1 MKAFLLAAGH
11 GTRLRPLTDR
21 APKCLLP
28 ICGIPILKIW
38 LELCR
43 SFRIDEVLVNVH
55 SHAESVRLF
64 LAQRKGFPKVKLVEE
79 TALLGSAGTL
89 RANRAWVQGEP
100 FFWVFYADVLTNVDL
115 GPMLAV
121 HRTQTPAA
129 TLGIYRVP
137 DPSRCGVVELAAD
150 GTVNQFIEKPSNPK
164 TNLAF
169 SGVLIGT
176 PDLLD
181 AIPIEKPADIGFDV
195 LPQLTGRM
203 IGYEIH
209 DYLLDIGTISNYEQ
223 AQKTWPGLQESSSH
237 V

>member
-1 MKAFLLAAGH
+1 LE
-11 GTRLRPLTDR
+11 
-21 APKCLLP
+21 
-28 ICGIPILKIW
+28 IW

-55 SHAESVRLF
+55 SHAELVRLF
-64 LAQRKGFPKVKLVEE
+64 LVHRQGLPKVKLVEE

-89 RANRAWVQGEP
+89 RANRAWVQPEP
-100 FFWVFYADVLTNVDL
+100 FFWVFYADVLTDIDL
-115 GPMLAV
+115 GPMLEV
-121 HRTQTPAA
+121 HRTRNPAA

-176 PDLLD
+176 TDLLD
-181 AIPIEKPADIGFDV
+181 AIPVEEPADIGFDV
-195 LPQLTGRM
+195 LPRLTGRM
-203 IGYEIH
+203 IGYQIE
-209 DYLLDIGTISNYEQ
+209 DYLLDIGTTENYEQ
-223 AQKTWPGLQESSSH
+223 AQNTWPGLEGEPSSSH
-237 V
+237 VSRNCV

>member
-1 MKAFLLAAGH
+1 M
-11 GTRLRPLTDR
+11 
-21 APKCLLP
+21 
-28 ICGIPILKIW
+28 
-38 LELCR
+38 
-43 SFRIDEVLVNVH
+43 
-55 SHAESVRLF
+55 
-64 LAQRKGFPKVKLVEE
+64 AQRKGFPKVKLVEE

-89 RANRAWVQGEP
+89 RANRAWVQTEP
-100 FFWVFYADVLTNVDL
+100 FFWVFYADVLTNINL

-121 HRTQTPAA
+121 HRTRTPAA
-129 TLGIYRVP
+129 TLGVYRVP

-150 GTVNQFIEKPSNPK
+150 GIVNQFTEKPSNPK

-203 IGYEIH
+203 IGYEIE
-209 DYLLDIGTISNYEQ
+209 DYLLDIGTIINYEQ
-223 AQKTWPGLQESSSH
+223 AKNTWPGLEKESSLH
-237 V
+237 A